1 MWIYRDNDLL
11 FKYIV
16 TTRPWPAGQI
26 VGVAVTLRG
35 ARRIARRG
43 EWPDL
48 VEVVAPERER

>member
-35 ARRIARRG
+35 ARDARAA
-43 EWPDL
+43 W
-48 VEVVAPERER
+48 AAWAA